1 VAVGAQ
7 LHDERREIG
16 VAGRDAEGIELL
28 RVEQFHRVD
37 HQRHV
42 GGVLAARIAEL
53 LDRADRMFVEP
64 GGPALQPRAR
74 PIAISAADVGDTIFG
89 KLRQHRRDLAV
100 RDIVGIDQQSD
111 AAVRR
116 GLCGQIGI

>member
-1 VAVGAQ
+1 
-7 LHDERREIG
+7 
-16 VAGRDAEGIELL
+16 
-28 RVEQFHRVD
+28 
-37 HQRHV
+37 
-42 GGVLAARIAEL
+42 
-53 LDRADRMFVEP
+53 MFVEP

-74 PIAISAADVGDTIFG
+74 PIAISAADVGDAIFG

-100 RDIVGIDQQSD
+100 RDIVGIDQQSN